1 MPRLKL
7 TQRTIEKLPAPDP
20 SGRQVLHWDTELR
33 GFGVLC
39 SGKTNAK
46 TYVVQ
51 RDLPDGRT
59 RRVTLAATNV
69 VALDEARRRAQ
80 ATLAELYRGVD
91 PRVSARGSATLGHVL
106 NDYLAS
112 RPLRETTKEEY
123 RRGVERHLKAW
134 LDRPLKEVTPE
145 MVEARHRAIAEEVEA
160 AGRHSGESTANG
172 VMRSLRLLWNYAA
185 DRDPDL
191 PANPVRRLKRQWYP
205 ERKRERLVRAEEMP
219 RFYQA
224 VLGLPNPVA
233 RDYLLLLLFTGL
245 RRREAAALK
254 WEHVDFAHR
263 VIRLPAAN
271 TKAGRKLDL
280 PMTDVVHDLLQAR
293 QAVGRDGPSVFPAES
308 KSGHI
313 EEPAFP
319 LKQIAAGD
327 RHSRLGPRP
336 AAHVRDNGREHRHL
350 ASGA

>member
-20 SGRQVLHWDTELR
+20 SGRQLLHWDTELR

-59 RRVTLAATNV
+59 RRVTLAAANV

-80 ATLAELYRGVD
+80 VALAELYRGVD
-91 PRVSARGSATLGHVL
+91 PKVAARGNATLRQVL

-112 RPLRETTKEEY
+112 RPLREKTQEEY
-123 RRGVERHLKAW
+123 RRGVERYLRAW
-134 LDRPLKEVTPE
+134 ADRSLKEITPE
-145 MVEARHRAIAEEVEA
+145 MVEVRHRAIAEEVEA

-205 ERKRERLVRAEEMP
+205 ERKRERVVRAEEMP
-219 RFYQA
+219 RFYQG
-224 VLGLPNPVA
+224 LLTLPNPVA

-245 RRREAAALK
+245 RRR
-254 WEHVDFAHR
+254 
-263 VIRLPAAN
+263 
-271 TKAGRKLDL
+271 
-280 PMTDVVHDLLQAR
+280 
-293 QAVGRDGPSVFPAES
+293 
-308 KSGHI
+308 
-313 EEPAFP
+313 
-319 LKQIAAGD
+319 
-327 RHSRLGPRP
+327 
-336 AAHVRDNGREHRHL
+336 
-350 ASGA
+350 

>member
-7 TQRTIEKLPAPDP
+7 TQRTIEKLPVPDP
-20 SGRQVLHWDTELR
+20 TGRQVLHWDTELR

-51 RDLPDGRT
+51 RDLHDGRT
-59 RRVTLAATNV
+59 RRVTIAATNV

-80 ATLAELYRGVD
+80 ASLAELYRGVD
-91 PRVSARGSATLGHVL
+91 PRVSARGNTTLRHVL

-134 LDRPLKEVTPE
+134 LDRPLREITPE
-145 MVEARHRAIAEEVEA
+145 MVEARHRAIAAEVEA
-160 AGRHSGESTANG
+160 VGRHSGEPTANG

-191 PANPVRRLKRQWYP
+191 PTNPVRRLKRQWYP
-205 ERKRERLVRAEEMP
+205 ERKRERVVRSEEMP
-219 RFYQA
+219 RFYQGLRA
-224 VLGLPNPVA
+224 LPNPIA

-254 WEHVDFAHR
+254 WEH
-263 VIRLPAAN
+263 
-271 TKAGRKLDL
+271 
-280 PMTDVVHDLLQAR
+280 
-293 QAVGRDGPSVFPAES
+293 E
-308 KSGHI
+308 
-313 EEPAFP
+313 
-319 LKQIAAGD
+319 
-327 RHSRLGPRP
+327 RP
-336 AAHVRDNGREHRHL
+336 VSIYR
-350 ASGA
+350 